1 MGSIIKALERNQ
13 NLSLSFI
20 IVLLLTM
27 LTFST
32 AAFAQAGGG
41 STCTLSQSKYG
52 IPTWY
57 KYLEGRPS
65 PLDGDCI
72 LVGNFKIEKVSSL
85 LGIGVAVA
93 EILLFFAGIIA
104 VGFIIYGGFRYMIS
118 QGEPENTKIAKDS
131 VLNAVI
137 GLIIAI
143 LASGI
148 VRFIG
153 SNLVR

>member
-1 MGSIIKALERNQ
+1 MHHHLI
-13 NLSLSFI
+13 NLLSNF
-20 IVLLLTM
+20 
-27 LTFST
+27 
-32 AAFAQAGGG
+32 AACPD
-41 STCTLSQSKYG
+41 TSKFG

-57 KYLEGRPS
+57 KYLDAQEIN
-65 PLDGDCI
+65 GDCRL
-72 LVGNFKIEKVSSL
+72 LVDANLTDLDSL
-85 LGIGVAVA
+85 LGIGLAAV

-143 LASGI
+143 LATGI